1 MKNNLSKNPIEILDR
16 SNEIENDNIKD
27 YIEELFR
34 SNLLNKL
41 VGLDINDFYKEIKEF
56 EDIIENK
63 IDEDDIIFIYN
74 IIN

>member
-41 VGLDINDFYKEIKEF
+41 VGLDINNFYKEIKEF

-63 IDEDDIIFIYN
+63 IDEDDITLIYN

>member
-16 SNEIENDNIKD
+16 SNDIENDNIKD

-41 VGLDINDFYKEIKEF
+41 VGLDINNFYKEIKEF

-63 IDEDDIIFIYN
+63 IDEDDITLIYN

>member
-16 SNEIENDNIKD
+16 SNDIKNDNIKD

-41 VGLDINDFYKEIKEF
+41 VGLDINNFYKEIKEF

-63 IDEDDIIFIYN
+63 IDEDDIILIYN

>member
-16 SNEIENDNIKD
+16 SNDIENDNIKD

-41 VGLDINDFYKEIKEF
+41 VGLDINNFYKEIKEF

-63 IDEDDIIFIYN
+63 IDEDDIILIYN

>member
-16 SNEIENDNIKD
+16 SNDIENDNIKD

-41 VGLDINDFYKEIKEF
+41 VGLDINNFYKEIKEF

>member
-41 VGLDINDFYKEIKEF
+41 VGLDINNFYKEIKEF

>member
-41 VGLDINDFYKEIKEF
+41 VGLDINNFYKEIKEF

-63 IDEDDIIFIYN
+63 IDEDDIILIYN